1 MADTMTFDLVSP
13 ERQLA
18 SMQATSAQI
27 PGMEGEFTALP
38 AHAPFLTTL
47 RPGIVKVTGPEGV
60 REYFVTGGFADVSA
74 AATSVLAEEA
84 MERESLTRDMLEA
97 RIRAAEAALA
107 AAPEADRT
115 AAAQRV
121 SDFRNAAA
129 VLGF

>member
-84 MERESLTRDMLEA
+84 MEREALTRDVMEA
-97 RIRAAEAALA
+97 RIRAAEAALS

-115 AAAQRV
+115 AAAQRL

>member
-13 ERQLA
+13 ERLLA

>member
-13 ERQLA
+13 ERLLA

-38 AHAPFLTTL
+38 AHAPYLTTL

-60 REYFVTGGFADVSA
+60 REFFVTGGFADVSA

-84 MERESLTRDMLEA
+84 MEREALTRDVMEA
-97 RIRAAEAALA
+97 RIRAAEAALS

-115 AAAQRV
+115 AAAQRL
-121 SDFRNAAA
+121 SDFRTAAA
-129 VLGF
+129 QLGL